1 MEEQVRNL
9 ELRTRIAV
17 PCLVHGDADA
27 RPVLLLH
34 AWGESR
40 KSFDRLVPLLPG
52 CRIYAPD
59 LRGQGD
65 ADKPE
70 SGYCLSDQADDVAA
84 ILDALDVPKVCV
96 LGSSSGGYIAQQV
109 AVTYPERVVALVLVG
124 VPLSLHGRAPF
135 ADEVERLA
143 DPVDENWVRESL
155 SWFPLLHGVPS
166 WFIEDRVLD
175 GLKMPAHAWKG
186 ILHGLSTATPPTDTG
201 SIRAPTLLL
210 WGEQDGLL
218 PREDQHALA
227 TRIPGSVVRIYPGV
241 AHLVLWECPDRVA
254 RDTLTFL
261 DSID

>member
-1 MEEQVRNL
+1 MEGQVLDL

-17 PCLVHGDADA
+17 PCLVHGDIDA

-40 KSFDRLVPLLPG
+40 KSSDRLVPLLPA

-70 SGYCLSDQADDVAA
+70 SGYSLSHQAEDVAA
-84 ILDALDVPKVCV
+84 ILDALDLPKVCV
-96 LGSSSGGYIAQQV
+96 LGSSSGGYVAQQL
-109 AVTYPERVVALVLVG
+109 AVIYPERVVSLVLVG

-135 ADEVERLA
+135 ADEVERLT
-143 DPVDENWVRESL
+143 DPVDEDWVRESL

-166 WFIEDRVLD
+166 WLIEDRVLD

-186 ILHGLSTATPPTDTG
+186 ILQGLSTAAPPTDLG
-201 SIRAPTLLL
+201 DIRAPTLLL
-210 WGEQDGLL
+210 WGEHDGLV
-218 PREDQHALA
+218 PREDQRVLA
-227 TRIPGSVVRIYPGV
+227 ARIPGSIVKIYPGV
-241 AHLVLWECPDRVA
+241 AHMVLWECPDLVA
-254 RDTLTFL
+254 RDTLMFF
-261 DSID
+261 DSFD